1 MNAPPT
7 IPSVATAA
15 SNSSLTTM
23 THKALI
29 IDAKTVTTKTA
40 TAITETNI
48 STKISFMTISEPTKI

>member
-1 MNAPPT
+1 M
-7 IPSVATAA
+7 PSVAMAA

-40 TAITETNI
+40 TAITKTNTLTRNI
-48 STKISFMTISEPTKI
+48 FYDNIRTN

>member
-1 MNAPPT
+1 M
-7 IPSVATAA
+7 PSVATAA

-40 TAITETNI
+40 TAIT